1 MKQEELYTQ
10 LAAKTPEQPVK
21 NNMQFP
27 TGITDTG
34 MEDYLAGANINLTKE
49 QAQKILRYGKQLGL
63 DLLTGSSLAE
73 AFGFRPDIVGGK
85 GYTPSYPELFTQT
98 EQLAKE
104 GKKAEALGKGIETGL
119 VGVGAVGE
127 GMMLAGALTGP
138 LAPLI
143 IGSGLALKGISKAGK
158 LILESKTGIKVLA
171 NFTGTKDSPNIQNI
185 EIPKDVSPDTD
196 LANIINDPKIPT
208 TLTDDV
214 DTVDYIPDNLKNLNA
229 EEVITTYITMPEKIT
244 RNQLITHPAISGK
257 DNVNPNIV
265 LDFDAAADKTNTYLK
280 EKGFNEGSIIPVYR
294 LIKYKVKEDPKGNII
309 GREDYQDTETLIS
322 GSLTPEANL
331 KTLDY
336 FTQRATDP
344 STKGKMGP
352 KDRYE
357 IVKYNVPQN
366 KIKLAMGAY
375 KNNITS
381 SINKQL
387 KNKNIIAKPIK
398 GFKKINPA
406 EDAKKLI
413 DMQDEIIADVSGLKK
428 IKLGNFSSYQD
439 LKDKHIDK
447 IIFNK
452 IKNIDD
458 YKKQIKEDFDK
469 SRLVHSTRDEIFRM
483 GRSENEILD
492 NELEKAMPFL
502 DKVTRFYNKAYVTN
516 QPAETLQ
523 ISQNPTFSRLEDAV
537 NNLKQKKGSGEAFL
551 NRLKGQA
558 KQEELDW
565 TGLTKFLKGKKEV
578 TKEQIQ
584 SYMKQHSIPIEE
596 RVYSYNPRD
605 PGWKNNPQYGEYTID
620 GDDRTNSK
628 KYREFV
634 FSIPQKWRER
644 NLEYPLTNK
653 EKVRLAELV
662 KIGNKYTYNT
672 PEGLTIEW
680 QGLKDKLEN
689 YERKNKPL
697 PFIPSHNYGD
707 ENLISRVR
715 VKDRIDSDGNPTVHI
730 EEIQSEHAA
739 DVITAKRQAEKDAD
753 SFYILGDSSEDK
765 TLLPGITK
773 QDVEL
778 LRKGYV
784 PKGIKFRK
792 EKTIEELKVTE
803 KAIYKKSKELQKK
816 HNVDIDALGDKMVAL
831 RDTERDI
838 EGEILNYQQTASPAN
853 VDRINPILKEDL
865 INIRKEI
872 DNVKKVLD
880 DFNEIY
886 QNDKIL
892 NRLSNKSK
900 RLQNRNRLNTLLRE
914 LPPEFP
920 VIKDDWYKLPIDRII
935 RDAAER
941 DIPSVTLTPGRVQY
955 NRYSQS
961 RGQYDLQLDKLEAR
975 DTLFENLDSFLK
987 DIEDIEFPKRSKDDL
1002 DYSENRYIMKNNPNY
1017 LPMLSLANKEK
1028 LDKILSKYKLYKLSQ
1043 PVLQRVLKSVQMKVE
1058 PEKIRKELDKIT
1070 ERKTA
1075 SIMTKKVKEGI
1086 KKSINV
1092 ALLIHKSAKVGRNYD
1107 TKYVGYLNDI
1117 AKKYNAKRDTTFV
1130 DNNTKDGISYRLEI
1144 TPQMKKDYLKKGAAR
1159 FKTGGY
1165 IKERL

>member
-10 LAAKTPEQPVK
+10 LAAKTPERPVK
-21 NNMQFP
+21 NNSQFP
-27 TGITDTG
+27 TGITDAG
-34 MEDYLAGANINLTKE
+34 MDEYLAGADISLTKE
-49 QAQKILRYGKQLGL
+49 QAQNILRYGKQLGL

-73 AFGFRPDIVGGK
+73 AFGFRPDIIGGE
-85 GYTPSYPELFTQT
+85 GYTASYPELFTQT

-104 GKKAEALGKGIETGL
+104 GKTAEALGKGIETGL
-119 VGVGAVGE
+119 VAVGAVGE
-127 GMMLAGALTGP
+127 GMMLGGALTGP
-138 LAPLI
+138 FAAALI
-143 IGSGLALKGISKAGK
+143 GTGVVLKGISKAGK
-158 LILESKTGIKVLA
+158 LILESKNGQKFLA

-185 EIPKDVSPDTD
+185 EIPKDVSPDAD
-196 LANIINDPKIPT
+196 LKKIIDNPEIPT
-208 TLTDDV
+208 TITNDV
-214 DTVDYIPDNLKNLNA
+214 DTVDHIPDNLKNLNA
-229 EEVITTYITMPEKIT
+229 AEAITTYITMPEKIT
-244 RNQLITHPAISGK
+244 RNQLITHPAISGR

-265 LDFDAAADKTNTYLK
+265 LDFDAAADKTNKYLK
-280 EKGFNEGSIIPVYR
+280 EKGFDEGSIVPVYR
-294 LIKYKVKEDPKGNII
+294 LIKFKVKEDPKGNII
-309 GREDYQDTETLIS
+309 GREDYQDIETLIS

-352 KDRYE
+352 NDRYE

-413 DMQDEIIADVSGLKK
+413 NIQDEIIADVSGLEK

-469 SRLVHSTRDEIFRM
+469 MRLVHSTRDEAFRM

-537 NNLKQKKGSGEAFL
+537 NNLEMTKKTSGEAYL

-584 SYMKQHSIPIEE
+584 SYMKQNSIPIEE
-596 RVYSYNPRD
+596 RVYSYNPKD
-605 PGWKNNPQYGEYTID
+605 PGWKGNPRPAHAAATID
-620 GDDRTNSK
+620 GDDRTNLK
-628 KYREFV
+628 NYREFV
-634 FSIPQKWRER
+634 FTIPQKWRER

-653 EKVRLAELV
+653 EEVRLAELER
-662 KIGNKYTYNT
+662 IGDKYISDT

-680 QGLKDKLEN
+680 RGLKDKLEN
-689 YERKNKPL
+689 YERKNKPIE
-697 PFIPSHNYGD
+697 FIPSHNYGD
-707 ENLISRVR
+707 ANLISRVR
-715 VKDRIDSDGNPTVHI
+715 VKDRIDSDGNPTVHM
-730 EEIQSEHAA
+730 EELQSELAA
-739 DVITAKRQAEKDAD
+739 DTLTAQKQAQKDAD
-753 SFYILGDSSEDK
+753 SFYILGDPNEDK
-765 TLLPGITK
+765 TLLPGITE
-773 QDVEL
+773 QDIKL
-778 LRKGYV
+778 LRKGYA
-784 PKGIKFRK
+784 PEGIKFRK
-792 EKTIEELKVTE
+792 NKTFQELLATD
-803 KAIYKKSKELQKK
+803 KAIDKRSKELQKK
-816 HNVDIDALGDKMVAL
+816 HNVDVDDLGGKLTAL
-831 RDTERDI
+831 RDKKNNV
-838 EGEILNYQQTASPAN
+838 EGEIKDYQQRASPAD
-853 VDRINPILKEDL
+853 VDKINFIFKEDL
-865 INIRKEI
+865 MNINKEI
-872 DNVKKVLD
+872 DNITKILD

-886 QNDKIL
+886 KNDKIL
-892 NRLSNKSK
+892 NKLSNKSK
-900 RLQNRNRLNTLLRE
+900 RLANRNRLNTLLRE

-920 VIKDDWYKLPIDRII
+920 VLSIGKKDDWYKLPIDRII

-941 DIPSVTLTPGRVQY
+941 DIPSVTLTHGRVQY

-961 RGQYDLQLDKLEAR
+961 RGQYDLQRDKLETR
-975 DTLFENLDSFLK
+975 DTLFKNFDSFLK
-987 DIEDIEFPKRSKDDL
+987 DVEDLEFPKKTKDDL
-1002 DYSENRYIMKNNPNY
+1002 SFSDSENKYIKYYKSDY
-1017 LPMLSLANKEK
+1017 LPILSLANKEK
-1028 LDKILSKYKLYKLSQ
+1028 LDKILSKYKLYKLSA
-1043 PVLQRVLKSVQMKVE
+1043 PALQRIF
-1058 PEKIRKELDKIT
+1058 KIADVTNAYSK
-1070 ERKTA
+1070 
-1075 SIMTKKVKEGI
+1075 TKKNKEAI
-1086 KKSINV
+1086 KQMINDS
-1092 ALLIHKSAKVGRNYD
+1092 LLIHKSAKVGRNYD
-1107 TKYVGYLNDI
+1107 TKYVGYLDDI

-1130 DNNTKDGISYRLEI
+1130 DNNTKDGASYRLEI

>member
-21 NNMQFP
+21 NNSQFP
-27 TGITDTG
+27 TGITDAG
-34 MEDYLAGANINLTKE
+34 MDEYLAGADISLTKE

-73 AFGFRPDIVGGK
+73 AFGFRPDIIGGK

-119 VGVGAVGE
+119 VGIGAVGE

-158 LILESKTGIKVLA
+158 LILESKNGQKFLA

-185 EIPKDVSPDTD
+185 EIPKDVSPDAD
-196 LANIINDPKIPT
+196 LKKIIDNPEIPT
-208 TLTDDV
+208 TITNDV
-214 DTVDYIPDNLKNLNA
+214 DTVDHIPDNLKNLNA
-229 EEVITTYITMPEKIT
+229 AEAITTYITMPEKIT
-244 RNQLITHPAISGK
+244 RNQLITHPAISGR

-280 EKGFNEGSIIPVYR
+280 EKGFDEGSIVPVYR
-294 LIKYKVKEDPKGNII
+294 LIKYKVKRDSKGNII
-309 GREDYQDTETLIS
+309 GRENYQDSETLIS
-322 GSLTPEANL
+322 GSLTPESNL
-331 KTLDY
+331 KTLDF
-336 FTQRATDP
+336 FTQSDIGV
-344 STKGKMGP
+344 SKMGM
-352 KDRYE
+352 DDMYE

-387 KNKNIIAKPIK
+387 KNKNIIAEPEK
-398 GFKKINPA
+398 GFKKVNPA

-428 IKLGNFSSYQD
+428 IKLGNFKDYQD
-439 LKDKHIDK
+439 LKNQHIDK

-458 YKKQIKEDFDK
+458 YKNQMKKDLDDGTI
-469 SRLVHSTRDEIFRM
+469 LNLTRDEIFRS
-483 GRSENEILD
+483 GKSI
-492 NELEKAMPFL
+492 NELLKMQTERAMPFL

-537 NNLKQKKGSGEAFL
+537 NNLKQKKGSGEVFL

-565 TGLTKFLKGKKEV
+565 TGLTKFLKDKKEV

-605 PGWKNNPQYGEYTID
+605 PGWKGDPRPAHAASTID
-620 GDDRTNSK
+620 GDDRTNLK
-628 KYREFV
+628 NYREFV
-634 FSIPQKWRER
+634 FTIPQKWRER

-653 EKVRLAELV
+653 EEVRLAELE
-662 KIGNKYTYNT
+662 KIGTKYTSDT

-680 QGLKDKLEN
+680 RGLKNKLEN

-697 PFIPSHNYGD
+697 EFIPSHNYSD
-707 ENLISRVR
+707 ANLISRVR
-715 VKDRIDSDGNPTVHI
+715 VKDRIDGDGNPTVHM
-730 EEIQSEHAA
+730 EELQSEHAA
-739 DVITAKRQAEKDAD
+739 DVIKAQRQAEKDAD
-753 SFYILGDSSEDK
+753 SFYISSEDK

-778 LRKGYV
+778 LRKGYA
-784 PKGIKFRK
+784 PEGIKFRK
-792 EKTIEELKVTE
+792 DKTMQELIATNN
-803 KAIYKKSKELQKK
+803 AISIKSKELQKK
-816 HNVDIDALGDKMVAL
+816 HNVDLDKVNDKIKDLRQEERYVENLIENYITRGGDP
-831 RDTERDI
+831 
-838 EGEILNYQQTASPAN
+838 N
-853 VDRINPILKEDL
+853 RINPLEKQNL
-865 INIRKEI
+865 IDIRKEI
-872 DNVKKVLD
+872 DENRKFLK
-880 DFNEIY
+880 DFDNIY
-886 QNDKIL
+886 KNDKVL
-892 NRLSNKSK
+892 NRLYNKST
-900 RLQNRNRLNTLLRE
+900 RLSNRNRLNTLLRE

-920 VIKDDWYKLPIDRII
+920 VISIGKKDDWYKIHIDRMI
-935 RDAAER
+935 RYAAK
-941 DIPSVTLTPGRVQY
+941 GQY
-955 NRYSQS
+955 N
-961 RGQYDLQLDKLEAR
+961 LQRDKLEVR

-987 DIEDIEFPKRSKDDL
+987 DVEDLEFPKLSKADISLTDSS
-1002 DYSENRYIMKNNPNY
+1002 YATPINPNY
-1017 LPMLSLANKEK
+1017 LPMLSLVNKEK
-1028 LDKILSKYKLYKLSQ
+1028 LDKILSKYKLYKL
-1043 PVLQRVLKSVQMKVE
+1043 PEPALQRVLKSVQVKA
-1058 PEKIRKELDKIT
+1058 
-1070 ERKTA
+1070 A
-1075 SIMTKKVKEGI
+1075 SNKTKKVKEEI
-1086 KKSINV
+1086 KKLINN
-1092 ALLIHKSAKVGRNYD
+1092 ALVIHKSAKVGRNYD
-1107 TKYVGYLNDI
+1107 TKYVGYLDDI

-1130 DNNTKDGISYRLEI
+1130 DNNMKDGASYRLEI

>member
-1 MKQEELYTQ
+1 MVNENDLYTS
-10 LAAKTPEQPVK
+10 LATKTPERPVK

-34 MEDYLAGANINLTKE
+34 VEDYLANTNINLTKE

-104 GKKAEALGKGIETGL
+104 GKKTEALGKGIETGL

-265 LDFDAAADKTNTYLK
+265 LDFDAAADKTNKYLK
-280 EKGFNEGSIIPVYR
+280 EKGFDEGSIVPVYR

-406 EDAKKLI
+406 EDVKKLI
-413 DMQDEIIADVSGLKK
+413 DMQDEIIADVSGLEK
-428 IKLGNFSSYQD
+428 IKLGKFSSYQD

-537 NNLKQKKGSGEAFL
+537 NNLKQKKGSGEVFL

-605 PGWKNNPQYGEYTID
+605 PGWKNNPQYGKYTID

-628 KYREFV
+628 KYKEFV
-634 FSIPQKWRER
+634 FTIPQKWQER

-653 EKVRLAELV
+653 EEVRLAELE
-662 KIGNKYTYNT
+662 KIGRKYASDT
-672 PEGLTIEW
+672 PTGLTMEW
-680 QGLKDKLEN
+680 RGLKNKLEN
-689 YERKNKPL
+689 YENKNKPL

-707 ENLISRVR
+707 ANLISRVR

-730 EEIQSEHAA
+730 EELQSEHVA
-739 DVITAKRQAEKDAD
+739 DVINAKKNAQEYAD
-753 SFYILGDSSEDK
+753 SFYILGDSSQNKD
-765 TLLPGITK
+765 LLPGITE
-773 QDVEL
+773 QDIKL
-778 LRKGYV
+778 LRKGYA

-792 EKTIEELKVTE
+792 NKTFKEIRETLLAVAKREKELEKKYNIDEDQQFKNLEDLRIEENNIEIGLDNAERLGYNKVE
-803 KAIYKKSKELQKK
+803 SK
-816 HNVDIDALGDKMVAL
+816 
-831 RDTERDI
+831 
-838 EGEILNYQQTASPAN
+838 
-853 VDRINPILKEDL
+853 
-865 INIRKEI
+865 IR
-872 DNVKKVLD
+872 LD
-880 DFNEIY
+880 DIKNKIKNTTKIINDFQKIKN
-886 QNDKIL
+886 NDKVL
-892 NRLSNKSK
+892 NRLENKNK
-900 RLQNRNRLNTLLRE
+900 RLSNRNDLNEVLKD

-920 VIKDDWYKLPIDRII
+920 VIKDDWYKLPINRII
-935 RDAAER
+935 RYAAER
-941 DIPSVTLTPGRVQY
+941 DIPSITLTQGRVQY
-955 NRYSQS
+955 NRYSRS
-961 RGQYDLQLDKLEAR
+961 RGQYNLQLDKLEVR
-975 DTLFENLDSFLK
+975 DTLFKNFDSFLK
-987 DIEDIEFPKRSKDDL
+987 DIEDLEFPKRSIGL
-1002 DYSENRYIMKNNPNY
+1002 APNRYIMEDNPDY

-1028 LDKILSKYKLYKLSQ
+1028 LDKILSKYKLYKL
-1043 PVLQRVLKSVQMKVE
+1043 PAFALQKLLKSVQVQ
-1058 PEKIRKELDKIT
+1058 T
-1070 ERKTA
+1070 KTGMA
-1075 SIMTKKVKEGI
+1075 AIGADFNKTKKDKKNI
-1086 KKSINV
+1086 KKLINDS
-1092 ALLIHKSAKVGRNYD
+1092 LLIHKSAKVGRNYD
-1107 TKYVGYLNDI
+1107 TKYVGYLDDI

-1130 DNNTKDGISYRLEI
+1130 DNNMKDGASYRLEI

>member
-21 NNMQFP
+21 NNSQFP
-27 TGITDTG
+27 TGITDAG
-34 MEDYLAGANINLTKE
+34 MDEYLAGADISLTKE

-73 AFGFRPDIVGGK
+73 AFGFRPDIIGGK

-119 VGVGAVGE
+119 VGIGAVGE

-171 NFTGTKDSPNIQNI
+171 NFTGNKNSPNIQNI

-196 LANIINDPKIPT
+196 VANIINNPKIPT
-208 TLTDDV
+208 TITDDV

-244 RNQLITHPAISGK
+244 RNQLITHPAISGR

-280 EKGFNEGSIIPVYR
+280 EKGFDEGSIVPVYR
-294 LIKYKVKEDPKGNII
+294 LIKYKVKRDSKGNII
-309 GREDYQDTETLIS
+309 GRENYQDSETLIS
-322 GSLTPEANL
+322 GSLTPESNL
-331 KTLDY
+331 KTLDF
-336 FTQRATDP
+336 FTQSDIGV
-344 STKGKMGP
+344 SKMGM
-352 KDRYE
+352 DDMYE

-387 KNKNIIAKPIK
+387 KNKNIIAEPEK
-398 GFKKINPA
+398 GFKKVNPA

-458 YKKQIKEDFDK
+458 YKNQMKKDLDDGTI
-469 SRLVHSTRDEIFRM
+469 LNLTRDEIFRS
-483 GRSENEILD
+483 GKSI
-492 NELEKAMPFL
+492 NELLKMQTERAMPFL

-537 NNLKQKKGSGEAFL
+537 NNLKQKKGSGEVFL

-565 TGLTKFLKGKKEV
+565 TGLTKFLKDKKEV

-584 SYMKQHSIPIEE
+584 SYMKQNSIPIEE
-596 RVYSYNPRD
+596 RIYSYNPRD
-605 PGWKNNPQYGEYTID
+605 PGWKDNPRYGQYTID
-620 GDDRTNSK
+620 GDNRTNSK
-628 KYREFV
+628 NYKEFV

-653 EKVRLAELV
+653 EEVRLAELE
-662 KIGNKYTYNT
+662 KIGTKYTSDT

-680 QGLKDKLEN
+680 RGLKNKLEN

-697 PFIPSHNYGD
+697 EFIPSHNYSD
-707 ENLISRVR
+707 ANLISRVR
-715 VKDRIDSDGNPTVHI
+715 VKDRIDGDGNPTVHM
-730 EEIQSEHAA
+730 EELQSEHAA
-739 DVITAKRQAEKDAD
+739 DVIKAQRQAEKDAD
-753 SFYILGDSSEDK
+753 SFYISSEDK

-778 LRKGYV
+778 LRKGYA
-784 PKGIKFRK
+784 PEGIKFRK
-792 EKTIEELKVTE
+792 DKTMQELIATNN
-803 KAIYKKSKELQKK
+803 AISIKSKELQKK
-816 HNVDIDALGDKMVAL
+816 HNVDLDKVNDKIKDLRQDERYVENLIENYITRGGDP
-831 RDTERDI
+831 
-838 EGEILNYQQTASPAN
+838 N
-853 VDRINPILKEDL
+853 RINPLEKQNL
-865 INIRKEI
+865 IDIRKEI
-872 DNVKKVLD
+872 DENRKFLK
-880 DFNEIY
+880 DFDNIY
-886 QNDKIL
+886 KNDKVL
-892 NRLSNKSK
+892 NRLYNKSK
-900 RLQNRNRLNTLLRE
+900 RLSNRNRLNTLLRE

-920 VIKDDWYKLPIDRII
+920 VLSIGKKDDWYKLPIDRMI
-935 RDAAER
+935 RYAAER
-941 DIPSVTLTPGRVQY
+941 DIPNVTLTKGEVQY
-955 NRYSQS
+955 DRYA
-961 RGQYDLQLDKLEAR
+961 RTKGQYNLQRDKLEVR

-987 DIEDIEFPKRSKDDL
+987 DVEDLEFPKLSKADISLTDSN
-1002 DYSENRYIMKNNPNY
+1002 YATSINPNY
-1017 LPMLSLANKEK
+1017 LPMLSLVNKEK
-1028 LDKILSKYKLYKLSQ
+1028 LDKILSKYKLYKL
-1043 PVLQRVLKSVQMKVE
+1043 PEPTLQRVLKAVQVKA
-1058 PEKIRKELDKIT
+1058 
-1070 ERKTA
+1070 A
-1075 SIMTKKVKEGI
+1075 SNKTKKVKEEI
-1086 KKSINV
+1086 KKLINN
-1092 ALLIHKSAKVGRNYD
+1092 ALVIHKSAKVGRNYD
-1107 TKYVGYLNDI
+1107 TKYVGYLDDI

-1130 DNNTKDGISYRLEI
+1130 DNNMKDGASYRLEI

>member
-21 NNMQFP
+21 NNSQFP
-27 TGITDTG
+27 TGITDAG
-34 MEDYLAGANINLTKE
+34 MDEYLAGADINLTKE

-138 LAPLI
+138 LAPLV

-171 NFTGTKDSPNIQNI
+171 NFTGTKNSPNIQNI

-196 LANIINDPKIPT
+196 LSKIINNPKIPT

-229 EEVITTYITMPEKIT
+229 EEAITTYITMPEKIT
-244 RNQLITHPAISGK
+244 RNQLITHPSISGR

-265 LDFDAAADKTNTYLK
+265 LDFDTAPEKTNKYLK
-280 EKGFNEGSIIPVYR
+280 EKGFDEGSIVPVYR
-294 LIKYKVKEDPKGNII
+294 LIKYKVKRDPKGNII
-309 GREDYQDTETLIS
+309 GRENYQDTETLIS

-331 KTLDY
+331 KTLDF
-336 FTQRATDP
+336 FTQSDIAG
-344 STKGKMGP
+344 SKMGM
-352 KDRYE
+352 DDMYE

-387 KNKNIIAKPIK
+387 KNKNIIAEPEK
-398 GFKKINPA
+398 GFKKVNPA

-413 DMQDEIIADVSGLKK
+413 DMQDEIIADVSGLEK
-428 IKLGNFSSYQD
+428 IKLGNFKDYQD
-439 LKDKHIDK
+439 LKNQHVDK

-458 YKKQIKEDFDK
+458 YKNQMKKDLDDGRI
-469 SRLVHSTRDEIFRM
+469 LNLTRDEIFRS
-483 GRSENEILD
+483 GKSI
-492 NELEKAMPFL
+492 NELLEMQTEKAMPFL

-584 SYMKQHSIPIEE
+584 SYMKQHSIPVEE

-605 PGWKNNPQYGEYTID
+605 PGWKNNPRYGRWTID
-620 GDDRTNSK
+620 EDDRTNSK
-628 KYREFV
+628 RYREFV
-634 FSIPQKWRER
+634 FTIPQKWRER

-653 EKVRLAELV
+653 EEVRLAELV
-662 KIGNKYTYNT
+662 KIGNKYTYDT

-689 YERKNKPL
+689 YDRKNKPL

-715 VKDRIDSDGNPTVHI
+715 VKDRIDGDGNPTVHM

-739 DVITAKRQAEKDAD
+739 DVIRAKRQAEKDAD
-753 SFYILGDSSEDK
+753 SFYDTPLGFP
-765 TLLPGITK
+765 LPGITE
-773 QDVEL
+773 QDIKL
-778 LRKGYV
+778 LRKGYA

-792 EKTIEELKVTE
+792 QKTMEELKVTE
-803 KAIYKKSKELQKK
+803 EAIYKRSKELQKK
-816 HNVDIDALGDKMVAL
+816 HNVDVDALDDKMVAL
-831 RDTERDI
+831 RDTERNI
-838 EGEILNYQQTASPAN
+838 EGEIQDYQRGASPAN

-872 DNVKKVLD
+872 DNVKKILD

-900 RLQNRNRLNTLLRE
+900 RLSNRNRLNTLLRE

-920 VIKDDWYKLPIDRII
+920 VIKDDWYKLPIDRAI

-941 DIPSVTLTPGRVQY
+941 DIPSVTLTHGRVQY
-955 NRYSQS
+955 DRYSQTK
-961 RGQYDLQLDKLEAR
+961 GQYNLQRDKLEVQ
-975 DTLFENLDSFLK
+975 DTLFKNLDSFLK
-987 DIEDIEFPKRSKDDL
+987 DIEDIEFPTIAKGERGLAFD
-1002 DYSENRYIMKNNPNY
+1002 PNY

-1028 LDKILSKYKLYKLSQ
+1028 LDKILSKYKLYKL
-1043 PVLQRVLKSVQMKVE
+1043 PEATLQRLLKSVS
-1058 PEKIRKELDKIT
+1058 IT
-1070 ERKTA
+1070 KN
-1075 SIMTKKVKEGI
+1075 KKDL
-1086 KKSINV
+1086 KKLISGSLV
-1092 ALLIHKSAKVGRNYD
+1092 IHKSAKVGRNYD

-1130 DNNTKDGISYRLEI
+1130 DNNFKDGISYRLEI

>member
-21 NNMQFP
+21 NNSQFP
-27 TGITDTG
+27 TGITDAG
-34 MEDYLAGANINLTKE
+34 MDEYLAGADISLTKE
-49 QAQKILRYGKQLGL
+49 QAQNILRYGKQLGL

-73 AFGFRPDIVGGK
+73 AFGFRPDIIGGK

-119 VGVGAVGE
+119 VGIGAVGE

-171 NFTGTKDSPNIQNI
+171 NFTGNKNSPNIQNI

-196 LANIINDPKIPT
+196 VANIINNPEIPT
-208 TLTDDV
+208 TITDDV
-214 DTVDYIPDNLKNLNA
+214 DTVDHIPDNLKNLNA
-229 EEVITTYITMPEKIT
+229 AEAITTYITMPEKIT
-244 RNQLITHPAISGK
+244 RNQLITHPAISGR

-280 EKGFNEGSIIPVYR
+280 EKGFDEGSIVPVYR

-309 GREDYQDTETLIS
+309 GREDYQDIETLIS

-336 FTQRATDP
+336 FTQSDIGV
-344 STKGKMGP
+344 SKMGM
-352 KDRYE
+352 DDMYE
-357 IVKYNVPQN
+357 IVKYNVPQD

-387 KNKNIIAKPIK
+387 KNKNIIAEPEK
-398 GFKKINPA
+398 GFKKVNPA

-413 DMQDEIIADVSGLKK
+413 NIQDEIIADVSGLKK

-458 YKKQIKEDFDK
+458 YKNQMKKDLDDGTI
-469 SRLVHSTRDEIFRM
+469 LNLTRDEIFRS
-483 GRSENEILD
+483 GKSI
-492 NELEKAMPFL
+492 NELLKMQTEKAMPFL

-537 NNLKQKKGSGEAFL
+537 NNLKQKKGSGEVFL

-565 TGLTKFLKGKKEV
+565 TGLTKFLKDKKEV

-584 SYMKQHSIPIEE
+584 SYMKQNSIPIEE

-605 PGWKNNPQYGEYTID
+605 PGWKDNPRYGQYTID
-620 GDDRTNSK
+620 GDNRTNSK
-628 KYREFV
+628 NYKEFV

-653 EKVRLAELV
+653 EEVRLAELE
-662 KIGNKYTYNT
+662 KIGTKYTSDT

-680 QGLKDKLEN
+680 RGLKNKLEN

-697 PFIPSHNYGD
+697 EFIPSHNYSD
-707 ENLISRVR
+707 ANLISRVR
-715 VKDRIDSDGNPTVHI
+715 VKDRIDGDGNPTVHM
-730 EEIQSEHAA
+730 EELQSEHAA
-739 DVITAKRQAEKDAD
+739 DVIKAQRQAEKDAD
-753 SFYILGDSSEDK
+753 SFYISSEDK

-778 LRKGYV
+778 LRKGYA
-784 PKGIKFRK
+784 PEGIKFRK
-792 EKTIEELKVTE
+792 DKTMQELIATNN
-803 KAIYKKSKELQKK
+803 AISIKSKELQKK
-816 HNVDIDALGDKMVAL
+816 HNVDLDKVNDKIKDLRQDERYVENLIENYITRGGDPNK
-831 RDTERDI
+831 
-838 EGEILNYQQTASPAN
+838 
-853 VDRINPILKEDL
+853 INPLEKQNL
-865 INIRKEI
+865 IDIRKEI
-872 DNVKKVLD
+872 DDNR
-880 DFNEIY
+880 
-886 QNDKIL
+886 KIL
-892 NRLSNKSK
+892 NDFDNIYKNDKVLNRLYNKSK
-900 RLQNRNRLNTLLRE
+900 RLSNRNRLNTLLRE

-920 VIKDDWYKLPIDRII
+920 VLSIGKKDDWYKLPIDRII

-941 DIPSVTLTPGRVQY
+941 DIPSVTLTKGEVQY
-955 NRYSQS
+955 DRYA
-961 RGQYDLQLDKLEAR
+961 RTKGQYNLQRDKLEVR

-987 DIEDIEFPKRSKDDL
+987 DVEDLEFPKLSKADISLTDSN
-1002 DYSENRYIMKNNPNY
+1002 YATSINPNY
-1017 LPMLSLANKEK
+1017 LPMLSLVNKEK
-1028 LDKILSKYKLYKLSQ
+1028 LDKILSKYKLYKL
-1043 PVLQRVLKSVQMKVE
+1043 PEPALQRVLKAVQVKA
-1058 PEKIRKELDKIT
+1058 
-1070 ERKTA
+1070 A
-1075 SIMTKKVKEGI
+1075 SNKTKKVKEEI
-1086 KKSINV
+1086 KKLINN
-1092 ALLIHKSAKVGRNYD
+1092 ALVIHKSAKVGRNYD
-1107 TKYVGYLNDI
+1107 TKYVGYLDDI

-1130 DNNTKDGISYRLEI
+1130 DNNMKDGASYRLEI

>member
-21 NNMQFP
+21 NNSQFP
-27 TGITDTG
+27 TGITDAG
-34 MEDYLAGANINLTKE
+34 MDEYLAGADISLTKE

-73 AFGFRPDIVGGK
+73 AFGFRPDIIGGK

-119 VGVGAVGE
+119 GGSGAVGE

-171 NFTGTKDSPNIQNI
+171 NFTGNKNSPNIQNI

-196 LANIINDPKIPT
+196 VANIINNPKIPT

-214 DTVDYIPDNLKNLNA
+214 DTVDHIPDNLKNLNA

-244 RNQLITHPAISGK
+244 RNQLITHPAISGR

-280 EKGFNEGSIIPVYR
+280 EKGFDEGSIVPVYR
-294 LIKYKVKEDPKGNII
+294 LIKYKVKRDSKGNII
-309 GREDYQDTETLIS
+309 GRENYQDSETLIS
-322 GSLTPEANL
+322 GSLTPESNL
-331 KTLDY
+331 KTLDF
-336 FTQRATDP
+336 FTQSDIGV
-344 STKGKMGP
+344 SKMGMD
-352 KDRYE
+352 DRYE
-357 IVKYNVPQN
+357 IVKYNVPQD

-387 KNKNIIAKPIK
+387 KNKNIIAEPEK
-398 GFKKINPA
+398 GFKKVNPA

-428 IKLGNFSSYQD
+428 IKLGNFKDYQD
-439 LKDKHIDK
+439 LKNQHIDK

-458 YKKQIKEDFDK
+458 YKNQMKKDLDDGTI
-469 SRLVHSTRDEIFRM
+469 LNLTRDEIFRS
-483 GRSENEILD
+483 GKSI
-492 NELEKAMPFL
+492 NELLEMQTERAMPFL

-537 NNLKQKKGSGEAFL
+537 NNLKQKKGSGEVFL

-565 TGLTKFLKGKKEV
+565 TGLTKFLKDKKEV

-584 SYMKQHSIPIEE
+584 SYMKQNSIPIEE
-596 RVYSYNPRD
+596 RIYSYNPRD
-605 PGWKNNPQYGEYTID
+605 PGWKDNPRYGQYTID
-620 GDDRTNSK
+620 GDNRTNSK
-628 KYREFV
+628 NYKEFV

-653 EKVRLAELV
+653 EEVRLAELE
-662 KIGNKYTYNT
+662 KIGTKYTSDT

-680 QGLKDKLEN
+680 RGLKNKLEN

-697 PFIPSHNYGD
+697 EFIPSHNYSD
-707 ENLISRVR
+707 ANLISRVR
-715 VKDRIDSDGNPTVHI
+715 VKDRIDGDGNPTVHM
-730 EEIQSEHAA
+730 EELQSEHAA
-739 DVITAKRQAEKDAD
+739 DVIKAQRQAEKDAD
-753 SFYILGDSSEDK
+753 SFYISSEDK

-778 LRKGYV
+778 LRKGYA
-784 PKGIKFRK
+784 PEGIKFRK
-792 EKTIEELKVTE
+792 DKTMQELIATNN
-803 KAIYKKSKELQKK
+803 AISIKSKELQKK
-816 HNVDIDALGDKMVAL
+816 HNVDLDKVNDKIKDLRQDERYVENLIENYITRGGDP
-831 RDTERDI
+831 
-838 EGEILNYQQTASPAN
+838 N
-853 VDRINPILKEDL
+853 RINPLEKQNL
-865 INIRKEI
+865 IDIRKEI
-872 DNVKKVLD
+872 DENRKFLK
-880 DFNEIY
+880 DFDNIY
-886 QNDKIL
+886 KNDKVL
-892 NRLSNKSK
+892 NRLYNKSK
-900 RLQNRNRLNTLLRE
+900 RLSNRNRLNTLLRE

-920 VIKDDWYKLPIDRII
+920 VLSIGKKDDWYKLPIDRMI
-935 RDAAER
+935 RYAAER
-941 DIPSVTLTPGRVQY
+941 DIPNVTLTKGEVQY
-955 NRYSQS
+955 DRYA
-961 RGQYDLQLDKLEAR
+961 RTKGQYNLQRDKLEVR

-987 DIEDIEFPKRSKDDL
+987 DVEDLEFPKLSKADISLTDSS
-1002 DYSENRYIMKNNPNY
+1002 YATPINPNY
-1017 LPMLSLANKEK
+1017 LPMLSLVNKEK
-1028 LDKILSKYKLYKLSQ
+1028 LDKILSKYKLYKL
-1043 PVLQRVLKSVQMKVE
+1043 PEPTLQRVLKAVQVKA
-1058 PEKIRKELDKIT
+1058 
-1070 ERKTA
+1070 A
-1075 SIMTKKVKEGI
+1075 SNKTKKVKEEI
-1086 KKSINV
+1086 KKLINN
-1092 ALLIHKSAKVGRNYD
+1092 ALVIHKSTKVGRNYD
-1107 TKYVGYLNDI
+1107 TKYVGYLDDI

-1130 DNNTKDGISYRLEI
+1130 DNNMKDGASYRLEI

>member
-1 MKQEELYTQ
+1 MVNENDLYTS
-10 LAAKTPEQPVK
+10 LATKTPERPVK

-85 GYTPSYPELFTQT
+85 GYTPSYSELFTQT

-104 GKKAEALGKGIETGL
+104 GKKAKALGKGIETGL
-119 VGVGAVGE
+119 VGIGAVGE
-127 GMMLAGALTGP
+127 GMMLGGALTGP

-171 NFTGTKDSPNIQNI
+171 NFTGNKNSPNIKNI

-196 LANIINDPKIPT
+196 LSKIINDPKIPT
-208 TLTDDV
+208 TITDDV
-214 DTVDYIPDNLKNLNA
+214 DTVDYIPEDLKNLNA

-280 EKGFNEGSIIPVYR
+280 EKGFNEGSIVPVYR
-294 LIKYKVKEDPKGNII
+294 LIKYKVKRDPKGKII
-309 GREDYQDTETLIS
+309 GRENYQDTETLIS

-331 KTLDY
+331 KTLDF
-336 FTQRATDP
+336 FTQSDIAG
-344 STKGKMGP
+344 SKMGM
-352 KDRYE
+352 DDMYE

-387 KNKNIIAKPIK
+387 KNKNIIAKPEK
-398 GFKKINPA
+398 GFKKVNPA
-406 EDAKKLI
+406 KDAKKLI
-413 DMQDEIIADVSGLKK
+413 DMQDEIIADVSGLEK
-428 IKLGNFSSYQD
+428 IKLGNFKDYQD
-439 LKDKHIDK
+439 LKNQHVDK

-458 YKKQIKEDFDK
+458 YKNQMKKDLDDGRI
-469 SRLVHSTRDEIFRM
+469 LNLTRDEIFRIGKSM
-483 GRSENEILD
+483 
-492 NELEKAMPFL
+492 NELLKMQTEKAIPFL
-502 DKVTRFYNKAYVTN
+502 DKVTRFYNKAYVTD

-537 NNLKQKKGSGEAFL
+537 NNLKQKKGSGEVFL

-605 PGWKNNPQYGEYTID
+605 PGWKNSPEYGRYTID
-620 GDDRTNSK
+620 GDDRTNNQ
-628 KYREFV
+628 KYKEFV
-634 FSIPQKWRER
+634 FTIPQKWRER
-644 NLEYPLTNK
+644 NLKYPLTNK
-653 EKVRLAELV
+653 EEVRLLDLRRMDTKYASRMPKGLQMELQD
-662 KIGNKYTYNT
+662 
-672 PEGLTIEW
+672 LTN
-680 QGLKDKLEN
+680 KLED
-689 YERKNKPL
+689 YEKNKPL

-707 ENLISRVR
+707 ANLISRVG
-715 VKDRIDSDGNPTVHI
+715 DTLN
-730 EEIQSEHAA
+730 
-739 DVITAKRQAEKDAD
+739 AKKNAQEYAD
-753 SFYILGDSSEDK
+753 SFYILGDPNENK
-765 TLLPGITK
+765 TLLPGITE
-773 QDVEL
+773 QDIKL
-778 LRKGYV
+778 LRKGYA
-784 PKGIKFRK
+784 PKDLEFRK
-792 EKTIEELKVTE
+792 NKTMKEIRETLL
-803 KAIYKKSKELQKK
+803 AIAKREKELEKK
-816 HNVDIDALGDKMVAL
+816 YNIDED
-831 RDTERDI
+831 
-838 EGEILNYQQTASPAN
+838 QQFKK
-853 VDRINPILKEDL
+853 LEDL
-865 INIRKEI
+865 RTEENNIEI
-872 DNVKKVLD
+872 GLDNAERLGYNKAESKIILD
-880 DFNEIY
+880 DIRNKIKNNTKIINDFQKIKN
-886 QNDKIL
+886 NDKVL
-892 NRLSNKSK
+892 NRLENKNK
-900 RLQNRNRLNTLLRE
+900 RLSNRNDLNEILRD

-920 VIKDDWYKLPIDRII
+920 VIKDDWYKLPINRMI
-935 RDAAER
+935 RYAAER
-941 DIPSVTLTPGRVQY
+941 DIPSITLTHGRVQY
-955 NRYSQS
+955 DRYSQTK
-961 RGQYDLQLDKLEAR
+961 GQYGLQRDKLEVR

-987 DIEDIEFPKRSKDDL
+987 DVKDIKFPKL
-1002 DYSENRYIMKNNPNY
+1002 SEVKGERGSAFNPNY

-1028 LDKILSKYKLYKLSQ
+1028 LDKILSKYKLYKLPEAS
-1043 PVLQRVLKSVQMKVE
+1043 LQRIFKSVQITK
-1058 PEKIRKELDKIT
+1058 DK
-1070 ERKTA
+1070 KNL
-1075 SIMTKKVKEGI
+1075 KKL
-1086 KKSINV
+1086 INDS
-1092 ALLIHKSAKVGRNYD
+1092 LLIHKSAKVGRNYD

-1130 DNNTKDGISYRLEI
+1130 DNNFKNGISYRLEI

>member
-1 MKQEELYTQ
+1 MVNENDLYTS
-10 LAAKTPEQPVK
+10 LAAKTPERPVK

-34 MEDYLAGANINLTKE
+34 VEDYLANTNINLTKE

-85 GYTPSYPELFTQT
+85 GYTPSYSELFTQT

-119 VGVGAVGE
+119 VGIGAVGE
-127 GMMLAGALTGP
+127 GMMLGGALTGP

-171 NFTGTKDSPNIQNI
+171 NFTGTKNSPNIQNI
-185 EIPKDVSPDTD
+185 EIPKDVSLDTD
-196 LANIINDPKIPT
+196 LSKIINDPKIPT
-208 TLTDDV
+208 TITDDV
-214 DTVDYIPDNLKNLNA
+214 DTVDYIPEDLKNLNA
-229 EEVITTYITMPEKIT
+229 EEAITTYITMPEKIT
-244 RNQLITHPAISGK
+244 RNQLITHPAISGR

-280 EKGFNEGSIIPVYR
+280 EKGFDEGSNVPVYR
-294 LIKYKVKEDPKGNII
+294 LIKYKVKRDPKGKII

-331 KTLDY
+331 KTLDF
-336 FTQRATDP
+336 FTQSDIAG
-344 STKGKMGP
+344 SKMGRN
-352 KDRYE
+352 DMYE

-387 KNKNIIAKPIK
+387 KNKNIIAEPKK
-398 GFKKINPA
+398 GFKKVNPA

-413 DMQDEIIADVSGLKK
+413 DMQDEIIADVSGLEK
-428 IKLGNFSSYQD
+428 IKLGSFKNYQD
-439 LKDKHIDK
+439 LKNQHVDK

-458 YKKQIKEDFDK
+458 YKKQIKKDFGYTLK
-469 SRLVHSTRDEIFRM
+469 NLTRDEIFRM
-483 GRSENEILD
+483 GKSED
-492 NELEKAMPFL
+492 ELLEMQTERALPFL
-502 DKVTRFYNKAYVTN
+502 DKVTRFYNKAYVTE

-584 SYMKQHSIPIEE
+584 SYMKQHSIPVEE

-605 PGWKNNPQYGEYTID
+605 PGWKNNPQYGKWTID
-620 GDDRTNSK
+620 GDDRTNK
-628 KYREFV
+628 QKYKEFV
-634 FSIPQKWRER
+634 FTIPQKWRER

-653 EKVRLAELV
+653 EEVRLAELE
-662 KIGNKYTYNT
+662 KIGRKYISDT
-672 PEGLTIEW
+672 PEGLTLEW
-680 QGLKDKLEN
+680 LGLRDKLEN
-689 YERKNKPL
+689 YEKKNKPL
-697 PFIPSHNYGD
+697 KFYPSHNYEKD
-707 ENLISRVR
+707 VNLISRVR
-715 VKDRIDSDGNPTVHI
+715 VKDRIDGDGNPTVHI

-739 DVITAKRQAEKDAD
+739 DVINAKKNAQEYAD
-753 SFYILGDSSEDK
+753 SFYILGDSSENK
-765 TLLPGITK
+765 TLLPGITE
-773 QDVEL
+773 QDIKL
-778 LRKGYV
+778 LRKGYA

-792 EKTIEELKVTE
+792 EKTSKEIRETLLASAKREKELEKKYNIDEDQQFKNLEELR
-803 KAIYKKSKELQKK
+803 
-816 HNVDIDALGDKMVAL
+816 ID
-831 RDTERDI
+831 ENDI
-838 EGEILNYQQTASPAN
+838 EIGLDNAERLGYNKVES
-853 VDRINPILKEDL
+853 K
-865 INIRKEI
+865 IR
-872 DNVKKVLD
+872 LD
-880 DFNEIY
+880 DIRNKIKNTTKIINDFQKIKN
-886 QNDKIL
+886 NDKVL
-892 NRLSNKSK
+892 NRLENKNK
-900 RLQNRNRLNTLLRE
+900 RLSNRNDLNEILRD

-920 VIKDDWYKLPIDRII
+920 VIKDDWYKLPINRMI
-935 RDAAER
+935 RYAAER
-941 DIPSVTLTPGRVQY
+941 DIPSITLTHGRVQY
-955 NRYSQS
+955 DRYS
-961 RGQYDLQLDKLEAR
+961 RTKGQYSLQRDKLEVR

-987 DIEDIEFPKRSKDDL
+987 DVEDLEFPKL
-1002 DYSENRYIMKNNPNY
+1002 SEVKGERESAFNPNY

-1028 LDKILSKYKLYKLSQ
+1028 LDKILSKYKLYKV
-1043 PVLQRVLKSVQMKVE
+1043 PEANLQRLLKSVQITK
-1058 PEKIRKELDKIT
+1058 DK
-1070 ERKTA
+1070 KNL
-1075 SIMTKKVKEGI
+1075 KKL
-1086 KKSINV
+1086 INNS
-1092 ALLIHKSAKVGRNYD
+1092 LLIHKAAKVGRNYD

-1130 DNNTKDGISYRLEI
+1130 DNNMKDGISYRLEI